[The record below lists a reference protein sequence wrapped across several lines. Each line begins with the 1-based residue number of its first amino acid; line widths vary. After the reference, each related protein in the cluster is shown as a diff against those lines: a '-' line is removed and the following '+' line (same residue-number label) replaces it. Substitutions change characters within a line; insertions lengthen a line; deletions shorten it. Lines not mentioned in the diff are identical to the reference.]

1 MRRRGIKDEEMR
13 NKWIAL
19 GGYVFVAVVS
29 VIAALRMEENIIKV
43 LLALSA
49 LMSLILAVSR
59 IVSSKRMEE
68 KIRKLEEEKQDK
80 IVYASEDTCGSMVDE
95 LV

>member
-1 MRRRGIKDEEMR
+1 M

-19 GGYVFVAVVS
+19 VGYVFVTVVS
-29 VIAALRMEENIIKV
+29 MISAFRVEERDIME
-43 LLALSA
+43 LLLLSA
-49 LMSLILAVSR
+49 LVSLVLAVSR
-59 IVSSKRMEE
+59 IVGSKRMEE

-80 IVYASEDTCGSMVDE
+80 LVFASEETCRSMIDE